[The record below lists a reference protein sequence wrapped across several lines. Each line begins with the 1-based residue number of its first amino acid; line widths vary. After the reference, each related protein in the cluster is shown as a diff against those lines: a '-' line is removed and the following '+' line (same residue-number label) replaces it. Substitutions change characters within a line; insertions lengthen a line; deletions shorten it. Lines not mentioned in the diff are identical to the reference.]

1 MLRQRIITAV
11 ILVAVLLVA
20 IVQFSP
26 LWFQVFIA
34 VCIALGVWEWSRLAG
49 VQELPWRAAYTGLTL
64 MLMFALQYLSLPLR
78 NALLQ
83 FSVLWWLLALALVC
97 LYPRGNALWHRCVVL
112 LPAGLLVLL
121 PGWLA
126 LSHLRGLERH
136 AFFILLL
143 LALVAAAD
151 IGAYFTGRAFGKYKI
166 LPKVSPNKTWE
177 GFAGGQ
183 LAVCAVLW
191 LVLVTHG
198 IELTLLQGVLAT
210 LAAFVLAAASVV
222 GDLFESMLKRQAGV
236 KDSGTLL
243 PGHGGVLDRIDS
255 LTAALPVYS
264 VFLLQAGFL

>member
-11 ILVAVLLVA
+11 ILVAVMLVA
-20 IVQFSP
+20 IVRFPP
-26 LWFQVFIA
+26 LWFQGFFAI
-34 VCIALGVWEWSRLAG
+34 CIALGAWEWSKLAG
-49 VQELPWRAAYTGLTL
+49 VYALSLRLAYTVLFLTL
-64 MLMFALQYLSLPLR
+64 QFVLLQLASPLR
-78 NALLQ
+78 NALLHV
-83 FSVLWWLLALALVC
+83 SVLWWLLAFTLVW
-97 LYPRGNALWHRCVVL
+97 LYPRGNVFWHRRAVL

-126 LSHLRGLERH
+126 LLYLRGLGQH

-151 IGAYFTGRAFGKYKI
+151 IGAYFAGRAFGKHK
-166 LPKVSPNKTWE
+166 LAPLVSPNKTWE

-183 LAVCAVLW
+183 LAVCTVLW
-191 LVLVTHG
+191 LVLTTHG
-198 IELTLLQGVLAT
+198 IELTVLQGALVT
-210 LAAFVLAAASVV
+210 LGAVVLAAASVA

-255 LTAALPVYS
+255 LTAALPIYS